1 MIFFLIGIFLAG
13 MFVIESIRN
22 QSYLFQNLALG
33 IVSLLFSLPQSYR
46 FWEIGREKEIENWID
61 TTAVFLMLPFIGT
74 ILLLSLGTFFGDSYS
89 DGGYALLV
97 IFTLFVPPYVLGF
110 IGVVINLV
118 RSYRTRH
125 PLLTQEAFQRKNT
138 LISYLSIF
146 SFVMG
151 IVSVM
156 SIYLGALG
164 PEILVLPSLGIVVGL
179 WTYFDMRRI
188 GVGRKWM
195 PLSGIILSVL
205 GIVLRVF
212 L

>member
-1 MIFFLIGIFLAG
+1 

-22 QSYLFQNLALG
+22 QTSLFQNLALG

-46 FWEIGREKEIENWID
+46 FWEIGREKEIDNWID
-61 TTAVFLMLPFIGT
+61 ITSFVLMLPFIGT
-74 ILLLSLGTFFGDSYS
+74 ILLLSIGVFLFGNSYS

-97 IFTLFVPPYVLGF
+97 IFTLFIPPYVLGF
-110 IGVVINLV
+110 IGIVINLA
-118 RSYRTRH
+118 RSYRVRH

-138 LISYLSIF
+138 LISYQSIF

-151 IVSVM
+151 IVSVI
-156 SIYLGALG
+156 SIYLGALSL
-164 PEILVLPSLGIVVGL
+164 EILVLPSLGIVVGL
-179 WTYFDMRRI
+179 WTYFDIGRI